1 MRTVPPLGVR
11 GWARRSGFVVVAA
24 LCVTGMLATA
34 VSATSVAAKKPKP
47 KGSSSSIKNIASAL
61 QKEEKATFSATYTL
75 KTSSV
80 NGTFTYAQKPPDF
93 VLSFA
98 TAAGKFEFIELGTKS
113 WGCSAAAGAT
123 VCVPETKSVAS
134 TDLDFFQPGKVLP
147 EIESYESGAKGYT
160 SFTKTFAGQASK
172 CVTVDLTSTKP
183 TYCVTNG
190 GVFAYSSEGTLEQIT
205 LTGFSGSPP
214 SSLFALPAGAKITS
228 AP

>member
-1 MRTVPPLGVR
+1 MRTVPPLRVR

-61 QKEEKATFSATYTL
+61 QKEEKATFSATYTV
-75 KTSSV
+75 KASKV
-80 NGTFTYAQKPPDF
+80 NATFTYAQKPPDY

-98 TAAGKFEFIELGTKS
+98 EGAGKFEFIELGTKS
-113 WGCSAAAGAT
+113 YGCTATAGVN
-123 VCVPETKSVAS
+123 VCAPESTSVAS
-134 TDLDFFQPGKVLP
+134 EDLGFFQPGKLLP
-147 EIESYESGAKGYT
+147 EVEAYESGVKGYT

-183 TYCVTNG
+183 TYCVTNSG
-190 GVFAYSSEGTLEQIT
+190 FFAYASDGTLEQVT

-228 AP
+228 VP